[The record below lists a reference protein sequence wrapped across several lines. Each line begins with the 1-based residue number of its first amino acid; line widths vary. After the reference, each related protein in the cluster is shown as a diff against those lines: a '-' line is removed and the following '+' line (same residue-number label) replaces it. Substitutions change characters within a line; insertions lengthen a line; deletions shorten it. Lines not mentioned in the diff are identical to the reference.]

1 MMRQTEVMRSA
12 RDSESHVIT
21 GTVLEPREL
30 GLELCSS
37 LAIVTTSTWRRGL
50 VTFIITSDFI
60 SSDFDPQFNL
70 LRSSNFEQ
78 IILTVLFTGDLN
90 TFN

>member
-1 MMRQTEVMRSA
+1 MTSAPLVWLMMRQTEVMRSA

-37 LAIVTTSTWRRGL
+37 LAMVTTSTWSRGL
-50 VTFIITSDFI
+50 VKFIITSDFI
-60 SSDFDPQFNL
+60 SSDFDPQFNY
-70 LRSSNFEQ
+70 
-78 IILTVLFTGDLN
+78 
-90 TFN
+90 

>member
-37 LAIVTTSTWRRGL
+37 LAIVTTSTWSQRIGEVQTL
-50 VTFIITSDFI
+50 I
-60 SSDFDPQFNL
+60 PNL
-70 LRSSNFEQ
+70 
-78 IILTVLFTGDLN
+78 IY
-90 TFN
+90 